1 VSVTVTT
8 VWSTASGVSETTAM
22 VPPLA
27 FVVLQPVK
35 ELFVTVTAALA
46 DMCIAPPPL
55 PAQVSKGS
63 NGVRASVIVLH
74 NVHEVS
80 GYTVIN

>member
-1 VSVTVTT
+1 
-8 VWSTASGVSETTAM
+8 
-22 VPPLA
+22 
-27 FVVLQPVK
+27 
-35 ELFVTVTAALA
+35 
-46 DMCIAPPPL
+46 
-55 PAQVSKGS
+55 VSKGS